1 MVEETHAN
9 AVLNLQG
16 VELVR
21 KVKRYIVTGVPTSGV
36 SLHQNYLKLC
46 VK

>member
-1 MVEETHAN
+1 MVEDIHAN

-21 KVKRYIVTGVPTSGV
+21 KLRDIVTGVPTCRVFS
-36 SLHQNYLKLC
+36 SKLS
-46 VK
+46 